1 MPHNLQ
7 TSSITNHME
16 TLCIAIIFSNRLILY
31 WWRERKPKERHETKT
46 FPMNFSCCVRRLCVL
61 FDCSALIKIE
71 NDIKRR
77 FNAFFF
83 LDRFVAWCRSDFPF
97 IRRQAETSEILD
109 ELTMFISLNVLL
121 SFYLF
126 SLYLET
132 GSLHCHCCCY
142 CWSSSHFSVCV
153 FFSLSLSSLCSN
165 KPLPKWWQWNYD
177 TYQIN
182 KSVYLFDMK
191 LRNKWQETKKK
202 RHLSLRATNNMT
214 IKKVDK
220 TEKRGKK
227 YIFFSEIVNWQY
239 RRKVQHKIHNDS
251 EIIEFM
257 CWGFVWFYTFF
268 ILCFVY
274 VSA

>member
-1 MPHNLQ
+1 
-7 TSSITNHME
+7 
-16 TLCIAIIFSNRLILY
+16 
-31 WWRERKPKERHETKT
+31 
-46 FPMNFSCCVRRLCVL
+46 
-61 FDCSALIKIE
+61 
-71 NDIKRR
+71 
-77 FNAFFF
+77 
-83 LDRFVAWCRSDFPF
+83 
-97 IRRQAETSEILD
+97 
-109 ELTMFISLNVLL
+109 MFISLNVLL

-153 FFSLSLSSLCSN
+153 FFSLSLSPLCCN
-165 KPLPKWWQWNYD
+165 KPLPNWWQWNYD

-214 IKKVDK
+214 IKKVNK

-257 CWGFVWFYTFF
+257 CWGFCLILYVFHSLFCLCVSIELSRSFFLVLCSCLSGNYYEAHAIKLWFE
-268 ILCFVY
+268 IISVY
-274 VSA
+274 SLKCARVLHSTAWNVNGTNSEK